1 MYINTKWL
9 VFTLVAP
16 QCQSAA
22 RSGTDQVIPNGQHGF
37 CAFCLLFSKSEL
49 FSNFFVFANDKKKCI
64 GLRQKLFFWFLKKQR
79 PRSKN
84 NNQSVRTLKAMLE
97 KSACIFA

>member
-49 FSNFFVFANDKKKCI
+49 FSNFFVFANDKKKGAFVCT
-64 GLRQKLFFWFLKKQR
+64 KNFFCF
-79 PRSKN
+79 
-84 NNQSVRTLKAMLE
+84 
-97 KSACIFA
+97 